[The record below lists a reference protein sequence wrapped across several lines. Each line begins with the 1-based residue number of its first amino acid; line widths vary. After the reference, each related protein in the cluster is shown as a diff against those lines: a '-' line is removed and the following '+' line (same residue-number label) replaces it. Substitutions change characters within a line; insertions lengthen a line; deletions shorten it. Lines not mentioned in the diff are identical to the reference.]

1 MITDLIERMD
11 DIDEAIDIIN
21 MKINELKSIQINNT
35 YVIMKLKDENNQIKR
50 TIKCLC
56 TVILINCVGIASCL
70 GYIYS

>member
-1 MITDLIERMD
+1 MISERID
-11 DIDEAIDIIN
+11 DIDEAIDVIN
-21 MKINELKSIQINNT
+21 MKINELKSIQLTNT
-35 YVIMKLKDENNQIKR
+35 YLIVKLKDENNQIKK